1 MQMSDLE
8 IVLLCLIIPVSYVL
22 TYIAGKYDLLKLV
35 ANMLQEELE
44 KLNERE
50 ELEKLN
56 EREDE

>member
-1 MQMSDLE
+1 MSDLE

-22 TYIAGKYDLLKLV
+22 TYIAGKYDLLQV
-35 ANMLQEELE
+35 IANMLH
-44 KLNERE
+44 E